1 MELDRRDFLKCST
14 AAFAGLAVSGCVLK
28 KLIEAEEPTSPWP
41 PGPERWI
48 ASVCQQCP
56 GGCGVNV
63 RVIDGRAIKID
74 GLPFHPIN
82 RGRLCAVGQA
92 GLQVLYD
99 PDRIKGPMKRI
110 GGRGSSKWQGL
121 SWNEAIQT
129 VAAKL
134 AEIRARSEPHTV
146 VILAGQPRGLMD
158 RLLAR
163 FLDAYGSPNY
173 VRNSCD
179 GTAKAVLLTQGI
191 DSPLGYDLEHS
202 NFILSFGYSL
212 LETGWSPVLA
222 HRTYGYLRQER
233 PGTKAKIVQV
243 EPRLSMTASK
253 ADQWI
258 PINPGTDGALA
269 VGLAHVI
276 VREGLYDRK
285 FVDEDTF
292 GFEDWREKDGTYHLG
307 LKSVVLK
314 DYRLDEIST
323 ITGIPVETIIRLAK
337 GFAREKPA
345 VAIAERGASMH
356 TNGLYTR
363 MAIHCLNALVGSIDV
378 PGGVVLPEEVPL
390 SSWPPVQVDS
400 IASKGRSMPR
410 IDHAGSPRFPIAS
423 HVSSQVPQSILQQ
436 DPYPIAALFLYYT
449 NPIYSA
455 PDAMG
460 FAKALERVPFI
471 VSFSPFMDESTA
483 MADLILPDHTYLERW
498 QDDPVIP
505 MMKSPVLGIRRPVVK
520 PLYDTKHTG
529 DVIIGIARAA
539 GGAVAAAFP
548 WDGFEAT
555 LKVVTEGV
563 FRAAAGTLF
572 TGPAEEIQIKSLEE
586 RGWRRPPTFKSFD
599 EFWQALVERGGWWE
613 PAYHFGGR
621 RRLFKTASGKFE
633 FYSQHLRRTLERL
646 AAGKPV
652 NDLLK
657 KLGVAAQGDRAFLPH
672 YEPPR
677 SIGAE
682 KDYPLY
688 LNTYKRATHAGSR
701 GASQPYL
708 QEISGTPVGLKWDSW
723 VEVNPATAKRLGI
736 VDGDEVWVES
746 PLGKFKTWARLY
758 PGAMPNVVNV
768 PAGLGH
774 KAYGQWA
781 QGRGENPNQILG
793 EARDEL
799 AGFVAWYAT
808 RVRISKA

>member
-1 MELDRRDFLKCST
+1 MELDRRDFLKFST
-14 AAFAGLAVSGCVLK
+14 AAFAGMALSGCVLE
-28 KLIEAEEPTSPWP
+28 KLIESDEAEAPWP

-56 GGCGVNV
+56 GGCGINV

-110 GGRGSSKWQGL
+110 GGRGSSKWQSL
-121 SWNEAIQT
+121 SWDEAIQS

-134 AEIRARSEPHTV
+134 GEIRGRGEPHTV
-146 VILAGQPRGLMD
+146 AVLAGQPRGLMD

-163 FLDAYGSPNY
+163 FLEAYGSPNY

-179 GTAKAVLLTQGI
+179 GTAKAVMLTQGI
-191 DSPLGYDLEHS
+191 DTQVGYDLENS

-233 PGTKAKIVQV
+233 PGAKAKIVQV
-243 EPRLSMTASK
+243 EPRLSMTAAK

-269 VGLAHVI
+269 LGLAHVI

-285 FVDEDTF
+285 FVEEETF
-292 GFEDWREKDGTYHLG
+292 GFEDWRDGDGASHLG
-307 LKSVVLK
+307 FKSVVLK
-314 DYRLDEIST
+314 GYRLDEVST
-323 ITGIPVETIIRLAK
+323 ITGVPVETIIRLAK
-337 GFAREKPA
+337 GFAKEKPA

-378 PGGVVLPEEVPL
+378 PGGVVLPPEVPFT
-390 SSWPPVQVDS
+390 SWPPVEGDS
-400 IASKGRSMPR
+400 IARKGRSMPR
-410 IDHAGSPRFPIAS
+410 IDHAGTALFPLAH
-423 HVSSQVPQSILQQ
+423 HVVSQVPQSILRG
-436 DPYPIAALFLYYT
+436 DFYPISAFFLYYT

-455 PDAMG
+455 PEAVG
-460 FAKALERVPFI
+460 FAKAFEKVPFI

-483 MADLILPDHTYLERW
+483 QADLILPDHTYLERW
-498 QDDPVIP
+498 QDDPVLP
-505 MMKSPVLGIRRPVVK
+505 VMKSPVLGIRRPVVK

-529 DVIIGIARAA
+529 DVVLGIAKAMD
-539 GGAVAAAFP
+539 GKVAAAFA
-548 WDGFEAT
+548 WDDFEGL
-555 LKVVTEGV
+555 LKE
-563 FRAAAGTLF
+563 AAKAIFHAAGGTLF
-572 TGPAEEIQIKSLEE
+572 TTPFEEVQIKALGE
-586 RGWRRPPTFKSFD
+586 RGWRLPTYKSFD
-599 EFWQALVERGGWWE
+599 EFWRALVERGGWWE
-613 PAYHFGGR
+613 PAYHFSGGH
-621 RRLFKTASGKFE
+621 RLFKTASGKFE
-633 FYSQHLRRTLERL
+633 FYSLHLRRTMERA

-652 NDLLK
+652 DELLK
-657 KLGVAAQGDRAFLPH
+657 KLGVAARGDRAFLPH

-677 SIGAE
+677 FIGEE
-682 KDYPLY
+682 KDYPFH
-688 LNTYKRATHAGSR
+688 LNTYKPATYAGSR
-701 GASQPYL
+701 GASQPHL
-708 QEISGTPVGLKWDSW
+708 QEIAGIPVGLKWDSW
-723 VEVNPATAKRLGI
+723 VEVNPKVAKQLG
-736 VDGDEVWVES
+736 VADGDWVWVES
-746 PLGKFKTWARLY
+746 PLGKFKTRARLY
-758 PGAMPNVVNV
+758 PGAMPNVVNM
-768 PAGLGH
+768 PMGQGH
-774 KAYGQWA
+774 KAYGRWA
-781 QGRGENPNQILG
+781 QGRGANPNQILG
-793 EARDEL
+793 EERDGL

-808 RVRISKA
+808 RVRLSKA